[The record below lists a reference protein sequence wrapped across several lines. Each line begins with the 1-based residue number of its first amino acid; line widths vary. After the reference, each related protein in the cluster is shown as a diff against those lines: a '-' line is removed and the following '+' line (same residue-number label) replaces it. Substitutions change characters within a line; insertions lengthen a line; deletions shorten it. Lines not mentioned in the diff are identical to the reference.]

1 MWKIILNEWTYLV
14 RNRILISV
22 SFCFVLIL
30 FLSVFL
36 GVLQTNNQ
44 FKYYETS
51 KDEIRKKWENIDNM
65 NPHGA
70 AHYGTYVFKPQNLLS
85 SLDEGVNSVVGNV
98 LRIEGHVQ
106 NEIVFSEAS
115 QMQTISKFGKL
126 KCSLLLQYIIP
137 LLLLFLAFQA
147 ISAEKKSGR
156 LKLLLLQGCGLS
168 KLVWGKAIS
177 VWLYGLFL
185 LFLTLFIY
193 SMLNINQ
200 IDMDILTRLFVFSFS
215 YALYY
220 FIITVCTVFFSTLS
234 KTGTSALT
242 TMLGLWIIWTIFLPN
257 IIMSSLEKWHE
268 LPSRHEFKL
277 AMKEDRSEGIDGHN
291 PSDNRSEELKEQIL
305 SQYGVSQLTDL
316 PINFDGIR
324 MQADEEYGNMV
335 WDKHFGTL
343 RSILDN
349 QKKSYQ
355 YGGLVNPFISLQNL
369 SMGLTG
375 SDNFHHQEFLVQA
388 ETYRRSLIKSL
399 NDKHAYGGSKTGD
412 WSWTPG
418 QDFYKSIPDFHFK
431 TVLFNSVSNK
441 YLIDLIFLIGWA
453 LLGVILLNMGI
464 NKIKLI

>member
-1 MWKIILNEWTYLV
+1 MWKIILNEWTSLV
-14 RNRILISV
+14 RNRILITV
-22 SFCFVLIL
+22 SFSFIFVL

-36 GVLQTNNQ
+36 GVLETNKQ
-44 FKYYETS
+44 SKYYQVS
-51 KDEIRKKWENIDNM
+51 KDELRKKWENIDNM

-70 AHYGTYVFKPQNLLS
+70 AHYGTYVFKPHNLLS

-137 LLLLFLAFQA
+137 LLLLFLAFQS

-168 KLVWGKAIS
+168 KLVWGKALS

-185 LFLTLFIY
+185 LFLTQLIY
-193 SMLNINQ
+193 FMLNINQ
-200 IDMDILTRLFVFSFS
+200 IDVDILLRLLVFSFS

-257 IIMSSLEKWHE
+257 IMMSSIEKWHE

-277 AMKEDRSEGIDGHN
+277 AMKEDRSEGVDGHN
-291 PSDNRSEELKEQIL
+291 PTDDRSEELKQEIL
-305 SQYGVSQLTDL
+305 SQYGVNQLSDL

-324 MQADEEYGNMV
+324 MQADEDYGNMV
-335 WDKHFGTL
+335 WDKHFGVIRSTL
-343 RSILDN
+343 GN
-349 QKKSYQ
+349 QKRSYQ
-355 YGGLVNPFISLQNL
+355 LGGLVNPFISLQNL

-388 ETYRRSLIKSL
+388 ETYRRNFIKSL
-399 NDKHAYGGSKTGD
+399 NDKHAFGGSKTGD
-412 WSWTPG
+412 WSWTP
-418 QDFYKSIPDFHFK
+418 DKSFYKSIPDFQYKTILFK
-431 TVLFNSVSNK
+431 SVSNK
-441 YLIDLIFLIGWA
+441 YLLDLIFLLGWT
-453 LLGVILLNMGI
+453 LLAVLLLNMGTK
-464 NKIKLI
+464 KIKLI